1 MCWGFIKATYMK
13 MNYKMSMG
21 IKMHVISF
29 FSSAMC
35 CTNNIW
41 FFCVFDEKKQ
51 DIDHTYQVRLCD
63 NFSSFL
69 KYLVKSGQTV
79 AQSSSKSGRG
89 RSIGVAPHIGF
100 KVVKYAK
107 NKFI

>member
-29 FSSAMC
+29 FSSEMC
-35 CTNNIW
+35 DVVTNNIW
-41 FFCVFDEKKQ
+41 FFCIFDEKKQ

-69 KYLVKSGQTV
+69 KYLVIWTD
-79 AQSSSKSGRG
+79 SSSEQLEKWAWQVNWGLHHTLVS
-89 RSIGVAPHIGF
+89 
-100 KVVKYAK
+100 KD
-107 NKFI
+107 